1 MDLQLHGKRALV
13 TGSTAGIGFATARE
27 LAAEGASVIINGR
40 SFERVEAACERI
52 LAEFPAADVQG
63 VTADLS
69 SVEGVQS
76 LLQSLPEVDIL
87 VNNLGIFDPR
97 PFEQIN
103 DDEWLRFFEV
113 NVMSGVRLS
122 RHYLPRMKAANW
134 GRIIFI
140 SSESGICPP
149 AEMVHYGMT
158 KSAQLSISRG
168 LAETCA
174 GTNVTVNAV
183 LPGPTRTE
191 GVDNFFGK
199 LAAEAGK
206 SMAETEADFF
216 AHARPTSIIKRFA
229 EPSEIAAMV
238 TYLASPRSAATNGAA
253 LRVEGGIV
261 RALI

>member
-1 MDLQLHGKRALV
+1 MDLQLQGRRALV
-13 TGSTAGIGFATARE
+13 TGSTAGIGFAIARE
-27 LAAEGASVIINGR
+27 LAAEGASVIVNGR

-52 LAEFPAADVQG
+52 LVEFPQADVRGVAADLA
-63 VTADLS
+63 TA
-69 SVEGVQS
+69 EGVRT

-97 PFEQIN
+97 PFEQIE
-103 DDEWLRFFEV
+103 DDEWLRFFDV

-122 RHYLPRMKAANW
+122 RHYLPRMKAAGW

-168 LAETCA
+168 MAETCA

-191 GVDNFFGK
+191 GVDEFFAK
-199 LAAEAGK
+199 LAVEAGK
-206 SMAETEADFF
+206 TLAETEADFF
-216 AHARPTSIIKRFA
+216 ANARPTSLLKRFA
-229 EPSEIAAMV
+229 DPAEIAAMV
-238 TYLASPRSAATNGAA
+238 TYLASPRSAATNGTA

>member
-1 MDLQLHGKRALV
+1 MDLQLQGRRALV
-13 TGSTAGIGFATARE
+13 TGSTAGIGFAIARE

-40 SFERVEAACERI
+40 SFERVEAARERI
-52 LAEFPAADVQG
+52 LAEFSTADVQG
-63 VTADLS
+63 VAADLATA
-69 SVEGVQS
+69 EGAKA
-76 LLQSLPEVDIL
+76 LLQSVPEVDIL

-97 PFEQIN
+97 PFEEIE

-122 RHYLPRMKAANW
+122 RHYLPRMKAAGW

-149 AEMVHYGMT
+149 AEMVHYGMS

-168 LAETCA
+168 MAETCA

-191 GVDNFFGK
+191 GVEAFFGK
-199 LAAEAGK
+199 LAVEAGK
-206 SMAETEADFF
+206 TLAETEADFF
-216 AHARPTSIIKRFA
+216 AHARPTSILQRFA
-229 EPSEIAAMV
+229 DPAEIAAMV
-238 TYLASPRSAATNGAA
+238 TYLASPRAAATNGAA

>member
-1 MDLQLHGKRALV
+1 MNLQLQGRRALV
-13 TGSTAGIGFATARE
+13 TGSTAGIGFAIARE
-27 LAAEGASVIINGR
+27 LAAEGASVIVNGR

-52 LAEFPAADVQG
+52 LVEFPQADVRGVAADLA
-63 VTADLS
+63 TA
-69 SVEGVQS
+69 EGVRT

-97 PFEQIN
+97 PFEQIE
-103 DDEWLRFFEV
+103 DDEWLRFFDV

-122 RHYLPRMKAANW
+122 RHYLPRMKAAGW

-168 LAETCA
+168 MAETCA

-191 GVDNFFGK
+191 GVDEFFAK
-199 LAAEAGK
+199 LAVEAGK
-206 SMAETEADFF
+206 TLAETEADFF
-216 AHARPTSIIKRFA
+216 ANARPTSLLKRFA
-229 EPSEIAAMV
+229 DPAEIAAMV

-253 LRVEGGIV
+253 LRVEGGII